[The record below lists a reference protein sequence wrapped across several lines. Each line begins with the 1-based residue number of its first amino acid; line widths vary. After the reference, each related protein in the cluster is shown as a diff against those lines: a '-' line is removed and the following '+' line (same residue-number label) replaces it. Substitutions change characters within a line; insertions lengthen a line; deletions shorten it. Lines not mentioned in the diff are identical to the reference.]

1 MAEDMPGVID
11 IPKQPEDSTL
21 EVPDKMKVEMEI
33 GGEELE
39 VVVGSNNE
47 VQVQGK
53 EQQNR
58 KESISL

>member
-21 EVPDKMKVEMEI
+21 EVPDEMKVEMEI